1 MEAIDIIIKICTF
14 IGLLVTT
21 IGTITAILNKLLN
34 KKLNPLI
41 SKIDNNEKDR
51 LRFEIL
57 SFANSLRNNNKHT
70 RQEFETIFFFYD
82 KYETVINE
90 ITQKNG
96 YLEEEME
103 FIKEC
108 YECRELVI

>member
-1 MEAIDIIIKICTF
+1 MEALDIIIKICTF

-34 KKLNPLI
+34 KKLNPLM
-41 SKIDNNEKDR
+41 SKIDNNEKDN
-51 LRFEIL
+51 LRYKIL
-57 SFANSLRNNNKHT
+57 SFANSLRNSNKHT

-82 KYETVINE
+82 KYEIIIQE
-90 ITQKNG
+90 LKQKNG

-103 FIKEC
+103 FIKNC
-108 YECRELVI
+108 YERGELVI